1 MLLALGLLLA
11 LGWGMLHV
19 WIVPRIAEFRG
30 PLQSLA
36 SQAVGLPVR
45 IGQVQALSTGW
56 VPSLA
61 LSDIELLDAQ
71 GRTALRLPRV
81 LVAISV
87 RSVLQLGLEQLVID
101 APELEVRRS
110 VAGDWWVAGLKVTSD
125 GRDSPVADWVFHQR
139 EVLVRNGVVRWHD
152 ERQGEQAEPLHL
164 SAMDLVL
171 RNSSREHLLRLD
183 ATPPQEWGERFVVS
197 GRFRRGLLSQ
207 HPGRWQDWSGQVY
220 AFWPHADLRAWRH
233 RLPMPAGLQADL
245 ESGQGRMRMWTDIQ
259 RGAWT
264 GSVLDLDL
272 QDLQAV
278 LGENLQPL
286 RLQVLAGRLSAQRQG
301 PVWTL
306 STQGLNFRSSD
317 GLPWPGGDVSFR
329 YTEAQ
334 GAKAPSGQL
343 EGQALDLQTLQNLAL
358 RLPLSASLHEDLLAW
373 HLRGQLSRLQLQWQG
388 QWPALSGYA
397 LRLQGQDLHIEPASA
412 SRAPGWG
419 LRGARL
425 DLALDERQGRATLE
439 MLRGGEVLLGGV
451 LEEPL
456 VPVRQLNAQLQWQ
469 RLADGR
475 WRVPRWSARLDNAD
489 LSGQLQGS
497 WAPAGNGPGV
507 LDLEGRFARADAA
520 RIHRYLP
527 LGLQAQARHYVR
539 DAIVQGS
546 ASQVSVRIRGDLAR
560 LPFANPQDGEFRFAG
575 QVRDLQMAYIPASL
589 LPADSRAWPALQS
602 VRGDLVF
609 DRLRMQLSGA
619 SGQIGEGLQV
629 SNLRA
634 DIADLTRQPV
644 VEVQADVRG
653 GAGPAL
659 RLVRQSPLGQM
670 LGGILDQAEV
680 SGQLSHRLR
689 LSIPIEQAEKTR
701 VQGSV
706 QLQDNDVQLMPQIP
720 RIERARGQVLYTEQG
735 FELRSVQGVALG
747 GPVQLQG
754 GWRVDAPG
762 QQRSSLSVRAEGQAT
777 AQGLRQSGLLQDNGP
792 LWERVQGQAAYSA
805 VVGWH
810 AWHPELDIRSDL
822 QGLALQWPQP
832 LGKPAAAALPLQV
845 TTRVDPARERERL
858 EVALGERAAAVYVR
872 ELAREG
878 TAMPRALQGSLVLGG
893 GPALAPPLPAS
904 GVAGLVL
911 MTHVSLDDWRA
922 LWPQSVLAD
931 GAAAAA
937 MQSHWP
943 HRISL
948 QAGTLVLD
956 GRTLHNVRAGI
967 SREGRHWRASVD
979 ARELSGQ
986 IDYEQ
991 GAAGSADRLQ
1001 ARLTRLDLPESAE
1014 QDVAQLLENA
1024 PTELP
1029 TLDIVVEELQL
1040 RGKSLG
1046 RVEVEAVNVEAAGP
1060 RAAGAREW
1068 RLNRLNLR
1076 VPEAELAS
1084 SGRWS
1089 AAAGTLRRTELDVR
1103 LELRD
1108 AGALLGRLGMPGLL
1122 RAGSGRLEGRVG
1134 WAGTP
1139 IALHYPSL
1147 HGQLRIDVAR
1157 GQFLKADPG
1166 AAKLLGVL
1174 SLQALPRRLLLDFR
1188 DVFAEGFS
1196 FDQAQ
1201 GDVRIREGMASTDNL
1216 QIRGIN
1222 AVVQMQGS
1230 ADLARETQDLRVLIL
1245 PEVDAG
1251 TASLLAGLA
1260 VNPVVGL
1267 TSFLAQLFLRQPLRQ
1282 ANTQLF
1288 RIDGPWR
1295 EPRITRLPLP
1305 AAGALPAAPASAE
1318 PASGA
1323 RP

>member
-11 LGWGMLHV
+11 LGWGVLHV
-19 WIVPRIAEFRG
+19 WIVPRIAEYRG
-30 PLQSLA
+30 PLQTLA

-45 IGQVQALSTGW
+45 IGQVQALTTGW

-101 APELEVRRS
+101 GPELEVRRNA
-110 VAGDWWVAGLKVTSD
+110 AGEWWVAGIKLTTGS
-125 GRDSPVADWVFHQR
+125 RDSPVADWLFHQR
-139 EVLVRNGVVRWHD
+139 EVLVRAGVVRWHD
-152 ERQGEQAEPLHL
+152 ERQGEQAQPLRL
-164 SAMDLVL
+164 SELDLVL
-171 RNSSREHLLRLD
+171 RNSAREHLLRLD
-183 ATPPQEWGERFVVS
+183 ATPPDEWGERFVVS

-233 RLPMPAGLQADL
+233 RLPLPAGLQADL
-245 ESGQGRMRMWTDIQ
+245 VSGEGRMRMWTDIQ

-272 QDLQAV
+272 RDLQAV
-278 LGENLQPL
+278 LGEHLQPL
-286 RLQVLAGRLSAQRQG
+286 QLQVLAGRLSAQRQG

-306 STQGLNFRSSD
+306 STRGLDFRSSD

-329 YTEAQ
+329 YTEARDAQ
-334 GAKAPSGQL
+334 AASGQL
-343 EGQALDLQTLQNLAL
+343 EGQALDLKTLHTLAL
-358 RLPLSASLHEDLLAW
+358 RLPLSDSLHQDLQAW
-373 HLRGQLSRLQLQWQG
+373 QVRGQLSRLQLQWQG
-388 QWPALSGYA
+388 QWPALSGYNM
-397 LRLQGQDLHIEPASA
+397 RLQGQDLHIEPAA
-412 SRAPGWG
+412 AGAPGLG

-425 DLALDERQGRATLE
+425 DLSLDERQGRATLD
-439 MLRGGEVLLGGV
+439 MPRGGEVLLGGV

-456 VPVRQLNAQLQWQ
+456 VALKQLTAQVQWQ
-469 RLADGR
+469 RQADGR
-475 WRVPRWSARLDNAD
+475 WRVPRWSARLDNTD
-489 LSGQLQGS
+489 LAGQLQGS
-497 WAPAGNGPGV
+497 WAPAETGPGV

-527 LGLQAQARHYVR
+527 LGVQAQARHYVR

-546 ASQVSVRIRGDLAR
+546 ASQVSVRIRGDLSR
-560 LPFANPQDGEFRFAG
+560 LPFSNPQDGEFRFAG
-575 QVRDLQMAYIPASL
+575 QVRDLQMAYIPPSL
-589 LPADSRAWPALQS
+589 VPPGSRAWPALQS

-619 SGQIGEGLQV
+619 SGLLGEGLQV

-634 DIADLTRQPV
+634 DIADMAHQPV
-644 VEVQADVRG
+644 VDVQADVRG
-653 GAGPAL
+653 GAAPAL

-689 LSIPIEQAEKTR
+689 LTIPIEHAEKTR

-706 QLQDNDVQLMPQIP
+706 QLQDNEVLLMPQIP
-720 RIERARGQVLYTEQG
+720 RIEHARGQVLYTEQG
-735 FELRSVQGVALG
+735 FELQGVQGHALG

-762 QQRSSLSVRAEGQAT
+762 QQRSSLSVRAEGQAS
-777 AQGLRQSGLLQDNGP
+777 AQGLRASGLLQELAP

-805 VVGWH
+805 EVGWH
-810 AWHPELDIRSDL
+810 AGHPELDIRSDL
-822 QGLALQWPQP
+822 QGLALQWPKP
-832 LGKPAAAALPLQV
+832 LGKPAASALPLQV
-845 TTRVDPARERERL
+845 ITRIDPVGKRERL
-858 EVALGERAAAVYVR
+858 QVVLGERAAVTYVR
-872 ELAREG
+872 ELLAEG
-878 TAMPRALQGSLVLGG
+878 AGMARALQGSLVLGG
-893 GPALAPPLPAS
+893 GPAVAPALPAS

-911 MTHVSLDDWRA
+911 MDHLSLDDWRA
-922 LWPQSVLAD
+922 LWPQGPVPA
-931 GAAAAA
+931 GAAGAA

-943 HRISL
+943 DRIGL

-956 GRTLHNVRAGI
+956 GRTLHTVSAGI
-967 SREGRHWRASVD
+967 SREGRLWRASVD

-986 IDYEQ
+986 IDYEPGTQ
-991 GAAGSADRLQ
+991 GRADRLQ

-1014 QDVAQLLENA
+1014 QDVAQLLDRA

-1029 TLDIVVEELQL
+1029 TLDIVVEALQL
-1040 RGKSLG
+1040 RGKALG
-1046 RVEVEAVNVEAAGP
+1046 RVEVEAVNVESAGP

-1068 RLNRLNLR
+1068 RLSRLNLR

-1108 AGALLGRLGMPGLL
+1108 AGALLERLGMPDVL
-1122 RAGSGRLEGRVG
+1122 RAGSGRLEGRIG

-1139 IALHYPSL
+1139 LALHYPSL
-1147 HGQLRIDVAR
+1147 HGQLRLDVAR

-1222 AVVQMQGS
+1222 AVVRMQGS

-1295 EPRITRLPLP
+1295 DPRITRLPLP
-1305 AAGALPAAPASAE
+1305 AGSAVPAAPAGSEA
-1318 PASGA
+1318 ASGA

>member
-11 LGWGMLHV
+11 LGWGVLHV
-19 WIVPRIAEFRG
+19 WIVPRIAEYRG
-30 PLQSLA
+30 PLQTLA

-45 IGQVQALSTGW
+45 IGQVQALTTGW

-101 APELEVRRS
+101 GPELEVRRNA
-110 VAGDWWVAGLKVTSD
+110 AGEWWVAGIKLTTGS
-125 GRDSPVADWVFHQR
+125 RDSPVADWLFHQR
-139 EVLVRNGVVRWHD
+139 EVLVRAGVVRWHD
-152 ERQGEQAEPLHL
+152 ERQGEQAQPLRL
-164 SAMDLVL
+164 SELDLVL
-171 RNSSREHLLRLD
+171 RNSAREHLLRLD
-183 ATPPQEWGERFVVS
+183 ATPPDEWGERFVVS

-233 RLPMPAGLQADL
+233 RLPLPAGLQADL
-245 ESGQGRMRMWTDIQ
+245 VSGEGRMRMWTDIQ

-272 QDLQAV
+272 RDLQAV
-278 LGENLQPL
+278 LGEHLQPL
-286 RLQVLAGRLSAQRQG
+286 QLQVLAGRLSAQRQG

-306 STQGLNFRSSD
+306 STRGLDFRSSD

-329 YTEAQ
+329 YTEARDAQ
-334 GAKAPSGQL
+334 AASGQL
-343 EGQALDLQTLQNLAL
+343 EGQALDLKTLHTLAL
-358 RLPLSASLHEDLLAW
+358 RLPLSDSLHQDLQAW
-373 HLRGQLSRLQLQWQG
+373 QVRGQLSRLQLQWQG
-388 QWPALSGYA
+388 QWPALSGYNM
-397 LRLQGQDLHIEPASA
+397 RLQGQDLHIEPAA
-412 SRAPGWG
+412 AGAPGLG

-425 DLALDERQGRATLE
+425 DLSLDERQGRATLD
-439 MLRGGEVLLGGV
+439 MPRGGEVLLGGV

-456 VPVRQLNAQLQWQ
+456 VALKQLTAQVQWQ
-469 RLADGR
+469 RQADGR
-475 WRVPRWSARLDNAD
+475 WRVPRWSARLDNTD
-489 LSGQLQGS
+489 LAGQLQGS
-497 WAPAGNGPGV
+497 WAPAETGPGV

-527 LGLQAQARHYVR
+527 LGVQAQARHYVR

-546 ASQVSVRIRGDLAR
+546 ASQVSVRIRGDLSR
-560 LPFANPQDGEFRFAG
+560 LPFSNPQDGEFRFAG
-575 QVRDLQMAYIPASL
+575 QVRDLQMAYIPPSL
-589 LPADSRAWPALQS
+589 VPPGSRAWPALQS

-619 SGQIGEGLQV
+619 SGLLGEGLQV

-634 DIADLTRQPV
+634 DIADMAHQPV
-644 VEVQADVRG
+644 VDVQADVRG
-653 GAGPAL
+653 GAAPAL

-689 LSIPIEQAEKTR
+689 LTIPIEHAEKTR

-706 QLQDNDVQLMPQIP
+706 QLQDNEVLLMPQIP
-720 RIERARGQVLYTEQG
+720 RIEHARGQVLYTEQG
-735 FELRSVQGVALG
+735 FELQGVQGHALG

-762 QQRSSLSVRAEGQAT
+762 QQRSSLSVRAEGQAS
-777 AQGLRQSGLLQDNGP
+777 AQGLRASGLLQELAP

-805 VVGWH
+805 EVGWH
-810 AWHPELDIRSDL
+810 AGHPELDIRSDL
-822 QGLALQWPQP
+822 QGLALQWPKP
-832 LGKPAAAALPLQV
+832 LGKPAASALPLQV
-845 TTRVDPARERERL
+845 ITRIDPVGKRERL
-858 EVALGERAAAVYVR
+858 QVVLGERAAVTYVR
-872 ELAREG
+872 ELLAEG
-878 TAMPRALQGSLVLGG
+878 AGMARALQGSLVLGG
-893 GPALAPPLPAS
+893 GPAVAPALPAS

-911 MTHVSLDDWRA
+911 MDHLSLDDWRA
-922 LWPQSVLAD
+922 LWPQGPVPA
-931 GAAAAA
+931 GAAGAA

-943 HRISL
+943 DRIGL

-956 GRTLHNVRAGI
+956 GRTLHTVSAGI
-967 SREGRHWRASVD
+967 TREGRLWRASVD

-986 IDYEQ
+986 IDYEPGTQ
-991 GAAGSADRLQ
+991 GRADRLQ

-1014 QDVAQLLENA
+1014 QDVAQLLDRA

-1029 TLDIVVEELQL
+1029 TLDIVVEALQL
-1040 RGKSLG
+1040 RGKALG
-1046 RVEVEAVNVEAAGP
+1046 RVEVEAVNVESAGP

-1068 RLNRLNLR
+1068 RLSRLNLR

-1108 AGALLGRLGMPGLL
+1108 AGALLERLGMPDVL
-1122 RAGSGRLEGRVG
+1122 RAGSGRLEGRIG

-1139 IALHYPSL
+1139 LALHYPSL
-1147 HGQLRIDVAR
+1147 HGQLRLDVAR

-1222 AVVQMQGS
+1222 AVVRMQGS

-1295 EPRITRLPLP
+1295 DPRITRLPLP
-1305 AAGALPAAPASAE
+1305 AGSAVPAAPAGSEA
-1318 PASGA
+1318 ASGA

>member
-11 LGWGMLHV
+11 LGWGVLHV
-19 WIVPRIAEFRG
+19 WIVPRIAEYRG
-30 PLQSLA
+30 PLQTLA

-45 IGQVQALSTGW
+45 IGQVQALTTGW

-101 APELEVRRS
+101 GPELEVRRNA
-110 VAGDWWVAGLKVTSD
+110 AGEWWVAGLKLSP
-125 GRDSPVADWVFHQR
+125 GSRDSAVADWLFDQR
-139 EVLVRNGVVRWHD
+139 EVLVRAGVVRWHD
-152 ERQGEQAEPLHL
+152 ERQGEQAHPLRL
-164 SAMDLVL
+164 SELDLVL
-171 RNSSREHLLRLD
+171 RNSAREHLLRLD
-183 ATPPQEWGERFVVS
+183 ATPPGEWGERFVVS
-197 GRFRRGLLSQ
+197 GRFRRSLLSQ

-233 RLPMPAGLQADL
+233 RLPLPAGLQADL
-245 ESGQGRMRMWTDIQ
+245 VSGEGRMRMWTDIQ
-259 RGAWT
+259 RGVWT

-272 QDLQAV
+272 RNLHAV
-278 LGENLQPL
+278 LGEHLQPL
-286 RLQVLAGRLSAQRQG
+286 QLQVLTGRLSAQRQG

-306 STQGLNFRSSD
+306 STQGLDFRSSD
-317 GLPWPGGDVSFR
+317 GLPWPGGDVSLR
-329 YTEAQ
+329 YTEARDTQ
-334 GAKAPSGQL
+334 AASGQL
-343 EGQALDLQTLQNLAL
+343 EGQALDLQTLQTLAL
-358 RLPLSASLHEDLLAW
+358 RLPLSASLHQDLQAW
-373 HLRGQLSRLQLQWQG
+373 QVRGQLSRLQLKWQG
-388 QWPALSGYA
+388 QWPALSSYNM
-397 LRLQGQDLHIEPASA
+397 RLQGQDLHIEPAA
-412 SRAPGWG
+412 ARAPGLG

-425 DLALDERQGRATLE
+425 DLFLDEREGRATLE
-439 MLRGGEVLLGGV
+439 MPRGGELLLGGL
-451 LEEPL
+451 LEEPRVSL
-456 VPVRQLNAQLQWQ
+456 KQMTAQVQWQ
-469 RLADGR
+469 RQGDGR
-475 WRVPRWSARLDNAD
+475 WRVPRWSVRLDNTD
-489 LSGQLQGS
+489 LAGQLQGS
-497 WAPAGNGPGV
+497 WSPAEAGPGV
-507 LDLEGRFARADAA
+507 LDLEGRFARADAS

-527 LGLQAQARHYVR
+527 LGVQAKARHYVR
-539 DAIVQGS
+539 DAIVQGR
-546 ASQVSVRIRGDLAR
+546 ASQVSVRIRGDLSR

-575 QVRDLQMAYIPASL
+575 QVRDLQMAYIPPSL
-589 LPADSRAWPALQS
+589 VPAGSRAWPVLQS

-609 DRLRMQLSGA
+609 DRLRMELSAA
-619 SGQIGEGLQV
+619 SGLIGEGLQV

-634 DIADLTRQPV
+634 DIADMAHQPV
-644 VEVQADVRG
+644 VDVQADVRG

-670 LGGILDQAEV
+670 LGGILDRAEV
-680 SGQLSHRLR
+680 SGQLNHRLR
-689 LSIPIEQAEKTR
+689 LTIPIEHAEKTR

-706 QLQDNDVQLMPQIP
+706 QLQDNEVLLMPQIP

-735 FELRSVQGVALG
+735 FELQGVQGHALG

-762 QQRSSLSVRAEGQAT
+762 QQRSSLSVRAEGQAS
-777 AQGLRQSGLLQDNGP
+777 AQGLRASGLLQDLAP
-792 LWERVQGQAAYSA
+792 LWERVQGQMAYSA
-805 VVGWH
+805 AVGWH
-810 AWHPELDIRSDL
+810 AGHPELDIRSDL

-832 LGKPAAAALPLQV
+832 LGKPAATALPLQV
-845 TTRVDPARERERL
+845 VTRVDPVGKRERMQ
-858 EVALGERAAAVYVR
+858 VVLGDRAAVVYVR
-872 ELAREG
+872 ELLAEG
-878 TAMPRALQGSLVLGG
+878 AGMARALQGSIVLGG
-893 GPALAPPLPAS
+893 GPAVAPALPAS
-904 GVAGLVL
+904 GVAGWVQMDHL
-911 MTHVSLDDWRA
+911 SLDDWRA
-922 LWPQSVLAD
+922 MWPQGSVPS
-931 GAAAAA
+931 GAAL
-937 MQSHWP
+937 QSHWP
-943 HRISL
+943 DRISL

-956 GRTLHNVRAGI
+956 GRTLHNVSAGI
-967 SREGRHWRASVD
+967 TREGRLWRASVD

-986 IDYEQ
+986 IDYQLGTQ
-991 GAAGSADRLQ
+991 GRTDRLQ

-1014 QDVAQLLENA
+1014 QDVAQLLDRA

-1029 TLDIVVEELQL
+1029 ALDIVVEALQL
-1040 RGKSLG
+1040 RGKALG
-1046 RVEVEAVNVEAAGP
+1046 RVEVEAVNVESAGP

-1076 VPEAELAS
+1076 VPEAELVS

-1089 AAAGTLRRTELDVR
+1089 AAAGNLRRTELDVR

-1108 AGALLGRLGMPGLL
+1108 AGALLARLGMPEVL

-1139 IALHYPSL
+1139 LALHYPSL
-1147 HGQLRIDVAR
+1147 HGQLRLDVAR

-1216 QIRGIN
+1216 QIRGVN
-1222 AVVQMQGS
+1222 AVVRMQGS
-1230 ADLARETQDLRVLIL
+1230 ADLARETQDLQVLIL

-1282 ANTQLF
+1282 ANTQLY

-1305 AAGALPAAPASAE
+1305 AGGAVPAAPATSEA
-1318 PASGA
+1318 ASGA